1 MAASPQSRRARAAA
15 LILALCALLALAA
28 SPGGVSA
35 QAGPLVAYASA
46 AGELIVR
53 SADGGFRWQA
63 TNPGEMLSVAPGF
76 TWSPDGQHL
85 FHAVVLPGGAVS
97 LRFATPAL
105 QRTYEAAQIS
115 GALLSGGAWLPDGR
129 GVIFGDGE
137 SIRALGMDSSLTTL
151 VASQPGVRIHSPY
164 SDARSAAS
172 AISPDG
178 QHVFFQQGDGRYA
191 LAGLAGGAAFPLPG
205 ANDAD
210 TPESGLWSGAA
221 PLVAYWGYDGGS
233 LLSVT
238 HAVSGQT
245 ITLSSAGAAPMPPVL
260 WLPGTTVLLYRDA
273 AGAVRSA
280 DLGCLLSACAGS
292 PLEAGL
298 EVLPASAGAISA
310 DGEAL
315 YYRDGARV
323 LALPLRCVVDG
334 GCAAALL
341 AENAAPETTLSAAGG
356 VLTYTGFAAS
366 AADPADRQALL
377 IRLDGCQWAGN
388 CVPLSAGPGAS
399 GLLSHEGS
407 AALLDLAGA
416 GPAVL
421 LLATGALTPL
431 DGAAGLATARWN

>member
-1 MAASPQSRRARAAA
+1 VAASPQSGRARAAA
-15 LILALCALLALAA
+15 LILALCALVLAGL
-28 SPGGVSA
+28 PGVVSA

-53 SADGGFRWQA
+53 SADGGFRWQV
-63 TNPGEMLSVAPGF
+63 TNPGEMLSAAPGF

-85 FHAVVLPGGAVS
+85 FHAVVLPGGAIS

-115 GALLSGGAWLPDGR
+115 GALLSGGVWLPDGR

-164 SDARSAAS
+164 SDVRSAAS

-191 LAGLAGGAAFPLPG
+191 LAGLAGGSAFPLPG

-221 PLVAYWGYDGGS
+221 PLVAYWGYEGGS

-245 ITLSSAGAAPMPPVL
+245 ITLSSAGPAPMPPVL

-273 AGAVRSA
+273 VGAVRSA

-298 EVLPASAGAISA
+298 EVLPASAGAIHS
-310 DGEAL
+310 DGDTL

-334 GCAAALL
+334 GCAAVLL
-341 AENAAPETTLSAAGG
+341 AENAAPETLLSAAGG
-356 VLTYTGFAAS
+356 VLAYTGFAAS

-377 IRLDGCQWAGN
+377 IRLDGCQVAGS
-388 CVPLSAGPGAS
+388 CAPLSVGNGAS
-399 GLLSHEGS
+399 GMLSRDGS
-407 AALLDLAGA
+407 AALVERTGE

-421 LLATGALTPL
+421 LLATGVLTPL
-431 DGAAGLATARWN
+431 DGAAGLISARWN